1 MPTRDHTERLL
12 RELGVKVGR
21 RGADVSVQP
30 VERLA
35 PFTVEI
41 AGDFSSAAPFI
52 LAATLLHGSELLVEG
67 VNVNPLRT
75 GFLDVLER
83 MGANI
88 AVFNRRTV
96 AASRSP
102 ISRCVRRAR
111 GDRRADARGAD
122 ADRRAAAV
130 RARRRNGAG

>member
-1 MPTRDHTERLL
+1 MPTRDHTRAAAA
-12 RELGVKVGR
+12 GASACGCAR
-21 RGADVSVQP
+21 RGADVSVSP

-35 PFTVEI
+35 PFEVEI
-41 AGDFSSAAPFI
+41 AGDFSAAAPFI
-52 LAATLLHGSELLVEG
+52 VAATLLHGSELLVEG

-96 AASRSP
+96 SGEPVADLEVRL
-102 ISRCVRRAR
+102 RRAG
-111 GDRRADARGAD
+111 GDDDSAPRGAE
-122 ADRRAAAV
+122 R
-130 RARRRNGAG
+130 